1 MDHIFAMLEEHAGSL
16 EEEVNERTREL
27 VDEKKKSDVLLYRM
41 LPM

>member
-1 MDHIFAMLEEHAGSL
+1 MLEEHAGSL